1 MNCWIIY
8 LLFGFINLEDGIAEL
23 QIFPQIFIQS
33 LDYFCASF
41 SVLKLWKLYQNY
53 QNLHH
58 FKNNVMGIF
67 RSCTGFSRNAGY
79 ETEIEMATFLE
90 TALFYPRG

>member
-1 MNCWIIY
+1 
-8 LLFGFINLEDGIAEL
+8 
-23 QIFPQIFIQS
+23 
-33 LDYFCASF
+33 
-41 SVLKLWKLYQNY
+41 
-53 QNLHH
+53 
-58 FKNNVMGIF
+58 MGIF

>member
-41 SVLKLWKLYQNY
+41 SVLKLYQ
-53 QNLHH
+53 
-58 FKNNVMGIF
+58 K
-67 RSCTGFSRNAGY
+67 
-79 ETEIEMATFLE
+79 
-90 TALFYPRG
+90 